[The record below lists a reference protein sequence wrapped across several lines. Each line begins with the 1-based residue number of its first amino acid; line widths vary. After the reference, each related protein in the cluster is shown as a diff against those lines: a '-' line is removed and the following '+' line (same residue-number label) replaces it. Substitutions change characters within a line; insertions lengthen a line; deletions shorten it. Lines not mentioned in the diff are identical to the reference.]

1 MYQILKVLNNNG
13 IVARCQETEEEYIFL
28 GKGIGFSS
36 KVDDTFESLSEA
48 QIYIL
53 QEHLKE
59 EDQLSVLNNV
69 EPMFID
75 ISNEIILLAEKTFE
89 KMDDK
94 ILLPLAD
101 HIAFSIERI
110 KNGIEITN
118 PLNNDIK
125 TLFTQ
130 EYEVAKEA
138 VQIIERYTG
147 VKVNEDEIGYI
158 TMHLHS
164 ALTKDHI
171 RDSMSIVLMVEDF
184 IHRLEENFNLNMDK
198 ESLAYSRLLTHIKY
212 MIIRAMKKE
221 ELYVDITPYVKTQ
234 FQKSFEIA
242 ESLCHS
248 LEEDI
253 QCKFNETEISYLA
266 VHIERVR
273 THENEQLQQKNLDMK
288 E

>member
-273 THENEQLQQKNLDMK
+273 THENE
-288 E
+288 

>member
-48 QIYIL
+48 KIYIL

-69 EPMFID
+69 DPMFID
-75 ISNEIILLAEKTFE
+75 ISNEIILLAEKTFG

-273 THENEQLQQKNLDMK
+273 THENE
-288 E
+288 